1 MSCKKEDVEPVD
13 TDDSSTSKYQNGFLC
28 MNEGLFQQNNAS
40 LSYFSI
46 QDKAVSQYV
55 FTEINGRGLGDTA
68 NDLITFNNNNEN
80 YIAIAVDVSSQVEII
95 KASDLTSVAQIA
107 VFDGNSAREPRHL
120 EYDNGY
126 LYSINFDGT
135 VSVIDLSTY
144 SIVKTLNVGEN
155 PDYSMIVNNQLF
167 VVNSG
172 GLNAPNYDNS
182 ISVIDLNTQSVSGS
196 FETAI
201 NGGQLILDNENELY
215 LISRGNY
222 SDIDPALVRIS
233 VDNQSVLSSE
243 TLNIGFMVFYNDLI
257 YYYESDNNAIQTYN
271 TLTET
276 LSTSTFIDCSE
287 MDTPYGIYFLSDY
300 ILLVDAKIMS
310 IHHKF

>member
-1 MSCKKEDVEPVD
+1 M
-13 TDDSSTSKYQNGFLC
+13 
-28 MNEGLFQQNNAS
+28 
-40 LSYFSI
+40 
-46 QDKAVSQYV
+46 
-55 FTEINGRGLGDTA
+55 
-68 NDLITFNNNNEN
+68 
-80 YIAIAVDVSSQVEII
+80 
-95 KASDLTSVAQIA
+95 
-107 VFDGNSAREPRHL
+107 
-120 EYDNGY
+120 
-126 LYSINFDGT
+126 
-135 VSVIDLSTY
+135 
-144 SIVKTLNVGEN
+144 
-155 PDYSMIVNNQLF
+155 
-167 VVNSG
+167 
-172 GLNAPNYDNS
+172 
-182 ISVIDLNTQSVSGS
+182 IDLNTQSVSGS